1 MRGARGNKGT
11 KGTEGDRRGQLG
23 VSKAV
28 LINWGADAAHRWDK
42 NRQGLVDPMWLLG
55 QAATRPVAEKV
66 AELPLTH
73 SRPAA
78 AAWQEHFSP
87 TNQPTPY
94 PYPHSTQ
101 NTTAGKCAGY
111 HQQLSDNAPFLEEG
125 ISGENV

>member
-1 MRGARGNKGT
+1 M
-11 KGTEGDRRGQLG
+11 G

-28 LINWGADAAHRWDK
+28 LRNWGADASHRSAPNGSDK
-42 NRQGLVDPMWLLG
+42 NRQALVDPMWLLG

-87 TNQPTPY
+87 TNQPAPY

-125 ISGENV
+125 IPGENV